1 MIRMKAALFYEPKRP
16 LSVEEV
22 ATPNISSQDV
32 LVKIK
37 TAGICRGDI
46 QRMDGSIKVNK
57 TPLILGHEPAGTIAE
72 VGGEV
77 EGFSVG
83 ENVFLFA
90 VGCGE
95 CFYCKI
101 GKDNLCNAIPQGF
114 GLGRDGGYAE
124 YVTARPRELMK
135 LPEGV
140 PFEAGSVMTAST
152 GTVFHATQLAG
163 VVPGDTAVIYG
174 AGCLGTQAV
183 QLLKAM
189 GARVFLVDIVEE
201 KLEMAKRLGADEVIN
216 AKEGDPVTRVK
227 ALTEGRGADVSFEV
241 VGLSQ
246 TLTQAVDSVRS
257 GGTIMDIGSIME
269 PFTFSM
275 VPFVDYGMA
284 MSKELTLKTVSHCSR
299 KDMSKLVDL
308 LGHTKIDF
316 ELGTERVALDDIN
329 HGFDTKRNSN
339 KFRVVIMP
347 EW

>member
-1 MIRMKAALFYEPKRP
+1 MKAALFHEPKRP
-16 LSVEEV
+16 LRVEEV
-22 ATPNISSQDV
+22 EIPRISSEEV

-37 TAGICRGDI
+37 TAGICRGDV

-72 VGGEV
+72 VGSEV

-101 GKDNLCNAIPQGF
+101 GKDNVCSAIPQGF

-135 LPEGV
+135 LPGSV
-140 PFEAGSVMTAST
+140 PFEGGSVMTAST
-152 GTVFHATQLAG
+152 GTVFHATRLAG
-163 VVPGDTAVIYG
+163 VLPGDTAVVYG

-183 QLLKAM
+183 QLLKAT

-201 KLEMAKRLGADEVIN
+201 KLEMARQLGADVVIN
-216 AKEGDPVTRVK
+216 ATEGDPVARVK
-227 ALTEGRGADVSFEV
+227 ELTEGRGADVSFEV
-241 VGLSQ
+241 IGLPK
-246 TLTQAVDSVRS
+246 TILQATDSVRA
-257 GGTIMDIGSIME
+257 GGTIMDIGSVME
-269 PFTFSM
+269 PFTLSM
-275 VPFVDYGMA
+275 APFVDYGMA

-299 KDMSKLVDL
+299 KDMSKLVEL
-308 LGHTKIDF
+308 LGHTRIDF
-316 ELGTERVALDDIN
+316 ELGTEKVALDDIN
-329 HGFDTKRNSN
+329 HGFDTKRNSD